1 MTQTWAWKGVE
12 SVVLESG
19 ALRVVVLPSQGGHIA
34 SLRTASGRELLWQ
47 APWETYRLAR
57 PGSSFSDGENA
68 GMDDMFP
75 NAAACRL
82 SEGELAGRELPDHGE
97 LWTLPCS
104 IERREDNLL
113 VLSAQGQCLP
123 YRIEKTISLTE
134 NSLRIQ
140 YYLENTGDVAFPFL
154 WAAHPLFQAEHFER
168 IEIPGYQGEV
178 SLPYCFGKSKES
190 GKLRYPEDQWDDGTL
205 ADLQKIPDK
214 EPGVGYKYM
223 TDTKADQGLCILR
236 GKPGREDVRVTVP
249 AETIPY
255 MGVWVDACSDRE
267 APVYVVAPE
276 PSNHASVTMEKC
288 PSILRPCERFTW
300 WIQYTVE
307 NRGD

>member
-154 WAAHPLFQAEHFER
+154 WAAHPLFQAKSPCR
-168 IEIPGYQGEV
+168 IVLGRAKNP
-178 SLPYCFGKSKES
+178 ES
-190 GKLRYPEDQWDDGTL
+190 SAIRKTSG
-205 ADLQKIPDK
+205 
-214 EPGVGYKYM
+214 
-223 TDTKADQGLCILR
+223 
-236 GKPGREDVRVTVP
+236 
-249 AETIPY
+249 
-255 MGVWVDACSDRE
+255 
-267 APVYVVAPE
+267 
-276 PSNHASVTMEKC
+276 TME
-288 PSILRPCERFTW
+288 PWPIFRRFPTRKREW
-300 WIQYTVE
+300 DTNI
-307 NRGD
+307 